1 MDVSIKQFE
10 YFNCEFNAL
19 QSGAVINVKD
29 VEVDNNALKQA
40 LKQIIDDHCLV
51 WSAQRFY
58 IRKFTIRQEDY
69 TKLMESNFFSAKLK
83 GMANPKREN
92 SFYPREVKIG
102 KFALERIEDYN
113 PDGAGTGELT
123 FYNVPMILYN
133 EGKYSVELDTRKE

>member
-10 YFNCEFNAL
+10 CFTCEFNAL
-19 QSGAVINVKD
+19 QSGEVINVED
-29 VEVDNNALKQA
+29 VEVDNNALEQA
-40 LKQIIDDHCLV
+40 LKQIIDDHCLI
-51 WSAQRFY
+51 WSAQRVY

-92 SFYPREVKIG
+92 SFYPCEVKIG

-123 FYNVPMILYN
+123 FYNVPIILYN